1 MCQHKTPRYQMPEE
15 MSIELLQWAQE
26 ETSDSSFVAI
36 STCSSDARA
45 SQCELINLPEKNE
58 AIWLHS
64 NHSSCLGT
72 IAHMADHGET
82 ISNKEGQQSHI
93 PCYCPT
99 AWVATW
105 EGQAATQTADI
116 SLLCPLS
123 CCTGR
128 AFLAQTQICQ
138 PGALVPWWSV
148 PGGQSR
154 RFPAQQEELLPEG
167 QQDHAALVTKSRPD
181 SANRNRGSPS
191 ASSPPTPADPCLWA
205 LTSIHLWFPG
215 HWGRSFLLC
224 RATVWQKYLQPS

>member
-1 MCQHKTPRYQMPEE
+1 MPEE

-58 AIWLHS
+58 TIWLHS

-93 PCYCPT
+93 PCYCLSSHLGRPGSHPDCRHFPPLPT
-99 AWVATW
+99 V
-105 EGQAATQTADI
+105 
-116 SLLCPLS
+116 LLHGKS
-123 CCTGR
+123 
-128 AFLAQTQICQ
+128 Q

-167 QQDHAALVTKSRPD
+167 QQDHAALVTKSRAD

-191 ASSPPTPADPCLWA
+191 ASSPPTPADPCL
-205 LTSIHLWFPG
+205 
-215 HWGRSFLLC
+215 
-224 RATVWQKYLQPS
+224 